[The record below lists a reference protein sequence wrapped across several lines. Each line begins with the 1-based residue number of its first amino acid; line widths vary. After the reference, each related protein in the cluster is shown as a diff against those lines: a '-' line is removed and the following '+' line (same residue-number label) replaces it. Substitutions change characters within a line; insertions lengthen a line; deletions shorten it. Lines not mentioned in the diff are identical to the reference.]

1 MSDVPRSVWILGSA
15 ASLAMGTV
23 AIRQAASAQEVWQ
36 ADIRVQSME
45 VLSARGVPAAG
56 DGRGGQLSTRIV
68 VTSDNDDDARAS
80 RLEILLPVGVTVL
93 RMPSDCKASP
103 GAVAGLTARVTCE
116 LGDLPVRGLR
126 EVTIVTSGAPSN
138 RQARFGAFVTSDTP
152 DPIPSN
158 NYAER
163 ALP

>member
-23 AIRQAASAQEVWQ
+23 AFRQATSAQEVWQ

-45 VLSARGVPAAG
+45 VLSTRGVPAAG
-56 DGRGGQLSTRIV
+56 DAHGGQLSTRIV

-93 RMPSDCKASP
+93 RMPSSCKPSP

-126 EVTIVTSGAPSN
+126 EVTIVTSGARAN
-138 RQARFGAFVTSDTP
+138 RQAKFGAFVTSDTP
-152 DPIPSN
+152 DPNPSN